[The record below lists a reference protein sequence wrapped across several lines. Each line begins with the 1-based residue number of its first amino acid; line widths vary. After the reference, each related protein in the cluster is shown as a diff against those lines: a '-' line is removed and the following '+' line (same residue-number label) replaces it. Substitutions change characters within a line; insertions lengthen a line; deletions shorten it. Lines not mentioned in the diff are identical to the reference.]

1 MKMKKITALA
11 LCITIFLM
19 HSIVSFAAEDE
30 QLPPTGLIW
39 DTWESYMENMDET
52 TLRAL
57 TTQRMGDVDADG
69 RITAS
74 DACLCLRAAADLETL
89 TEPQRI
95 AADVNNNWDITSSDA
110 RKVLRAAAGLDIL
123 EDMSVETSID
133 WGFVVGPLKNAGSGR
148 YYWQCSVDK
157 NELTVNEYTV
167 DTASEKDGAP
177 VEQFFAFT
185 PKAEGTYTINFKL
198 ADSTQNDIIDEFV
211 LNVTVQ

>member
-11 LCITIFLM
+11 LCIAMFLM

-74 DACLCLRAAADLETL
+74 DARLCLRAAADLETL

-123 EDMSVETSID
+123 DDMSVETTID

-148 YYWQCSVDK
+148 YSWQCSVDK
-157 NELTVNEYTV
+157 NGLTVNEYTV
-167 DTASEKDGAP
+167 DTDSEKDGAP
-177 VEQFFAFT
+177 IEQFFAFT
-185 PKAEGTYTINFKL
+185 PEADGTYAINFKL
-198 ADSTQNDIIDEFV
+198 ADSTQNDVIDEFV